1 MMSWRGNQVGG
12 GDRGVGFPRAAVLA
26 LLFILLAAPVL
37 GAPTTQVR
45 VIAFNSSGS
54 VTAERMI
61 DYRWMEANL
70 PVLGDGVTHYYHQ
83 GPVFADDKEARWNPA
98 ETTNFKDE
106 GSVKCTDLK
115 DLASLV
121 GGMEPGD
128 EEMVHAVDGYHVEF
142 GYPNVMT
149 PDPRQGPIG
158 ICWFNGE
165 EVAIGERQGVGY
177 PPDYHAG
184 MRLVF
189 FADTSTNAERKHVFG
204 NSDMRAVMPA
214 DAIHLFDNLYPST
227 SGYSVKWI
235 DEIRVYRGGYTGVKN
250 AVVKSLTGNDGEES
264 PPAETAGHPS
274 TPLPAVLAV
283 AGSTGATLFLR
294 RR

>member
-1 MMSWRGNQVGG
+1 MRRCENRLEK
-12 GDRGVGFPRAAVLA
+12 GDRVMGIRKAAVIA
-26 LLFILLAAPVL
+26 LILLMLAAPAL
-37 GAPTTQVR
+37 GAPTTWLR
-45 VIAFNSSGS
+45 VVALGSGGS
-54 VTAERMI
+54 VSAERTV
-61 DYRWMEANL
+61 DYRWMEANF

-83 GPVFADDKEARWNPA
+83 GPVFTDDKEARWDPA
-98 ETTNFKDE
+98 ETTNFKDQ
-106 GSVKCTDLK
+106 GAVKCTDLK
-115 DLASLV
+115 DLAGLV

-128 EEMVHAVDGYHVEF
+128 EVMVHAVDGYHVEF
-142 GYPNVMT
+142 RYPNVVT
-149 PDPRQGPIG
+149 PDPAQGPIG

-165 EVAIGERQGVGY
+165 EAAIGERQGVGY

-189 FADTSTNAERKHVFG
+189 LADTSTNAEGNHVFG

-227 SGYSVKWI
+227 SGYGVKWI
-235 DEIRVYRGGYTGVKN
+235 DEIRVYRGGYTGVRN
-250 AVVKSLTGNDGEES
+250 EVVKSLAGNNGEE
-264 PPAETAGHPS
+264 PPPVEATGHPS

-283 AGSTGATLFLR
+283 AGSAGATLCLR